1 MNFPKEKSQEDFQRK
16 FFSANPLE
24 KFSIPIVEPQKM
36 EEATPYPNF
45 CSVVI
50 KEFLNNLKV
59 AYCGINGYKKVLP
72 NGKEDTKMLRPD
84 KKLEA
89 IQKDLLKNTSTH
101 LSVYLKY
108 SQNIYILDVDEL
120 NKSNDEIH
128 QMVRDILGFLP
139 PFTLSSKKKKPHYY
153 LYIDNFPIPNF
164 KHKTKCFTKC
174 DGDFIKDLIVE
185 ANDTLVYYRDSVE
198 LKRTDWNILK
208 EYIILDDVVTSSTI
222 STNSNSKKS
231 EKKKENETETKTETE
246 TKDNKPFLLEL
257 LDIIESKNFT
267 SYSAW
272 INLLMTCKNVGIDY
286 DTFDKFS
293 KTCDNY
299 DEVENR
305 ELWNDYSIDKN
316 KNLYGIPKLIEFAR
330 ISDDAKTTAILK
342 KYSYYNEKSII
353 DRIIER
359 NAHSDIACLYLSNN
373 EGQLFFRVSKKTF
386 LVYNPTT
393 SLWEYLE
400 NDEVILPSRI
410 NKCVS
415 PIIEKHYNILKG
427 RLKTIE
433 MNSKMGEG
441 EERKYL
447 QDKILKLQRIINN
460 IGSFSFIKGV
470 IAQLRSLCY
479 EPEYFFKSFDSKPN
493 LFAFNNGFVYDLDV
507 GEVRYTLKEDY
518 LTISCGYGYKE
529 PNEEYIDKVNNFV
542 FNYFEDQDVCDSYL
556 SSISISL
563 YGNNINEKFI
573 IFTGSGRN
581 GKSCMGELIKY
592 IFGDYYYPLDIA
604 QLTSYSKGADA
615 INTEKANLERKRFV
629 IAEEPESV
637 SKTFSLKTCTIK
649 EWTGNSDLTVRTLH
663 TTAYKFKPQFT
674 LYLNCNTIP
683 NLSKKDDA
691 VGARLKKIEFP
702 FSFTGTNKEECINNV
717 RMEDIRIKQT
727 IKSDDFKYGFI
738 HLLFRIYHK
747 YRGKFYESL
756 KVKNDTKEYLDE
768 QNPIRNWF
776 FKNYKVDPN
785 GKQDKGEL
793 YLHYCNSNK
802 DIYISKPEFGKY
814 VTELCGIRKSGIEY
828 YKCSIICEIPK
839 DTEEN

>member
-1 MNFPKEKSQEDFQRK
+1 
-16 FFSANPLE
+16 
-24 KFSIPIVEPQKM
+24 M

-45 CSVVI
+45 CSVGI
-50 KEFLNNLKV
+50 KEFLNNLNI

-120 NKSNDEIH
+120 NKGNAEIH
-128 QMVRDILGFLP
+128 SMISDILGFLP

-153 LYIDNFPIPNF
+153 LYIDNFPIANF

-174 DGDFIKDLIVE
+174 EGDFIKDLIVE
-185 ANDTLVYYRDSVE
+185 ANDTLVYYRNSVE

-208 EYIILDDVVTSSTI
+208 EYIILDDVVTISTI
-222 STNSNSKKS
+222 SKNSITKSNVISKGSKVV
-231 EKKKENETETKTETE
+231 TELQ
-246 TKDNKPFLLEL
+246 PIVLEL
-257 LDIIESKNFT
+257 LDTLTGESFGDYDKWF
-267 SYSAW
+267 
-272 INLLMTCKNVGIDY
+272 NLLMTCKNVGISY
-286 DTFDKFS
+286 ESFDTFS
-293 KTCDNY
+293 KKCNGY
-299 DEVENR
+299 NEVNNK
-305 ELWNDYSIDKN
+305 ELWDKYSVDNN
-316 KNLYGIPKLIEFAR
+316 KNLFGIPKLIEFAKN
-330 ISDDAKTTAILK
+330 SDEGKTDSILK
-342 KYSYYNEKSII
+342 KYNYYNENYII
-353 DRIIER
+353 ERIIEK

-373 EGQLFFRVSKKTF
+373 DGVLFYRVSKKTF
-386 LVYNPTT
+386 LVYNKTT
-393 SLWEYLE
+393 CLWEYLE
-400 NDEVILPSRI
+400 NDEVVLPSRI
-410 NKCVS
+410 NKCIS
-415 PIIEKHYNILKG
+415 PIIEKHLTVVKNKLKYLELNFKRG
-427 RLKTIE
+427 DE
-433 MNSKMGEG
+433 VQQ
-441 EERKYL
+441 KYL
-447 QDKILKLQRIINN
+447 QDKIHKLQKIINN

-479 EPEYFFKSFDSKPN
+479 EPENFFKNFDSKPN
-493 LFAFNNGFVYDLDV
+493 LFAFNNGFVYDLDI
-507 GEVRYTLKEDY
+507 GAARNTLKEDY
-518 LTISCGYGYKE
+518 LTISCGYSYKDS
-529 PNEEYIDKVNNFV
+529 NEEYIDLVKRFIY
-542 FNYFEDQDVCDSYL
+542 NYFEDQDVCDSYL
-556 SSISISL
+556 SSVSLGL

-581 GKSCMGELIKY
+581 GKSCMGDLIKY

-615 INTEKANLERKRFV
+615 INTEKASLERKRFV

-663 TTAYKFKPQFT
+663 TSAYKFKPQFT

-691 VGARLKKIEFP
+691 VGARLKKIQFP
-702 FSFTGTNKEECINNV
+702 FSFTGTTEAECIDNV
-717 RMEDIRIKQT
+717 RMEDIRIKQS
-727 IKSDDFKYGFI
+727 IKTEEFKYGFI

-747 YRGKFYESL
+747 YRGKFYESI

-785 GKQDKGEL
+785 GKQDKGDL
-793 YLHYCNSNK
+793 YLHYCKCNK
-802 DIYISKPEFGKY
+802 DIYISKSEFGKY

>member
-1 MNFPKEKSQEDFQRK
+1 M
-16 FFSANPLE
+16 E

-45 CSVVI
+45 CSVGI
-50 KEFLNNLKV
+50 KEFLNKLNI
-59 AYCGINGYKKVLP
+59 AYCGINGYKTVLP

-120 NKSNDEIH
+120 NKGNAEIH

-153 LYIDNFPIPNF
+153 LYIDNFPIANF

-208 EYIILDDVVTSSTI
+208 EYIILDDVLTSSI
-222 STNSNSKKS
+222 NSGTKDIKVCKSKKDTKQS
-231 EKKKENETETKTETE
+231 EKSLEVSE
-246 TKDNKPFLLEL
+246 KPLPILLEL
-257 LDIIESKNFT
+257 LDILDSNNFT
-267 SYSAW
+267 AYGKW
-272 INLLMTCKNVGIDY
+272 FDLLMTCKNTGIDY
-286 DTFDKFS
+286 ESFDTFS
-293 KTCDNY
+293 KKCDGYN
-299 DEVENR
+299 EANNR
-305 ELWNDYSIDKN
+305 ELWDNYSVDNN
-316 KNLYGIPKLIEFAR
+316 KNLFGIPKLIEFAKS
-330 ISDDAKTTAILK
+330 SDEGKTDSILK
-342 KYSYYNEKSII
+342 KYNYYSESSII

-373 EGQLFFRVSKKTF
+373 EGRLFFRVSKKTF

-400 NDEVILPSRI
+400 NDEVILPSKI

-415 PIIEKHYNILKG
+415 PIIEKHLTVVKNKLKYVEVNFKRG
-427 RLKTIE
+427 DE
-433 MNSKMGEG
+433 VQQ
-441 EERKYL
+441 KYL
-447 QDKILKLQRIINN
+447 QDKIHKLQKIINN

-479 EPEYFFKSFDSKPN
+479 EPENFFKNFDSKPN

-507 GEVRYTLKEDY
+507 GEVRNTLKEDY

-529 PNEEYIDKVNNFV
+529 SNEEYIESVKKFIY
-542 FNYFEDQDVCDSYL
+542 NYFENNDVLESYL
-556 SSISISL
+556 SSISLGL
-563 YGNNINEKFI
+563 YGNNANEKMFI
-573 IFTGSGRN
+573 YTGNGRN

-592 IFGDYYYPLDIA
+592 VFGDYYYPLDIA

-615 INTEKANLERKRFV
+615 INTEKSNLERKRFV
-629 IAEEPESV
+629 IAEEPESG
-637 SKTFSLKTCTIK
+637 SKSDSLKTSVIK

-674 LYLNCNTIP
+674 LYLNCNEIP
-683 NLSKKDDA
+683 SLSKKDDA
-691 VGARLKKIEFP
+691 ISIRLKTIKFP
-702 FSFTGTNKEECINNV
+702 FQFTGKNKEECIENI
-717 RMEDIRIKQT
+717 RLEDIHVKKRIK
-727 IKSDDFKYGFI
+727 SEEFKQGFI
-738 HLLFRIYHK
+738 HLLFQTFCKYKGIY
-747 YRGKFYESL
+747 YESK
-756 KVKNDTKEYLDE
+756 KVQADTKEYLDE
-768 QNPIRNWF
+768 QNPIRKWF
-776 FKNYKVDPN
+776 FERYNLDPK
-785 GKQDKGEL
+785 GKQKKREL
-793 YLHYCNSNK
+793 YIEFSGCVNDCNIREGAFGSYVK
-802 DIYISKPEFGKY
+802 EFCK
-814 VTELCGIRKSGIEY
+814 IRKIKGVEY
-828 YKCSIICEIPK
+828 YCCSLICDISTSDKYDSSDE
-839 DTEEN
+839 